1 MSVAVKQIKIFRE
14 KLLNTTLVQQIFI
27 KCLVIPGNM
36 VFAGSMEKKKKRPS
50 FCLQV
55 SLEFRGDGFIR

>member
-36 VFAGSMEKKKKRPS
+36 VFARSMEKKKIPS